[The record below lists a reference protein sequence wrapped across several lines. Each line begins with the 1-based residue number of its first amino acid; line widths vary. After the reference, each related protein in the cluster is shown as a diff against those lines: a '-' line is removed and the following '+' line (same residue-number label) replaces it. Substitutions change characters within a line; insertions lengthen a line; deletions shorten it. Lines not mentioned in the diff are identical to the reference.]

1 MYPKKVNLMRED
13 MITDNSPTL
22 SPTKISLFR
31 KMYAKG
37 IIQEIEEVTNP
48 QDFHNFLSSY
58 NALTKQLENVRDPL
72 KTTPHK
78 LLIDYLQYV
87 IDKNQRE
94 AEQTALGV

>member
-1 MYPKKVNLMRED
+1 
-13 MITDNSPTL
+13 MITNQNPTL
-22 SPTKISLFR
+22 SPTKISLFK

-37 IIQEIEEVTNP
+37 IIQEIEEVTDP

-58 NALTKQLENVRDPL
+58 NALTRQLENVRDPL
-72 KTTPHK
+72 KSTPHK

-87 IDKNQRE
+87 IDKTRRE